1 MKPTVLT
8 ETPRDRM
15 NSGSTGFLAM
25 VELKMASPP
34 VRQRSRNGEILI
46 FIRVS
51 LMPRWRLPLSLVLS
65 STLLTFGFIITART
79 ESDSRPS

>member
-1 MKPTVLT
+1 MPTTVEAAAMKPTVLT

-15 NSGSTGFLAM
+15 NSGSTGFLAI
-25 VELKMASPP
+25 VELKMARPP

-51 LMPRWRLPLSLVLS
+51 PMPR
-65 STLLTFGFIITART
+65 
-79 ESDSRPS
+79 